1 MKGTY
6 QALLNMLTVEIL
18 FNLTYKTTSILAV
31 DRYKKPHPILA
42 NVFIYFF
49 HFYKNHSFLKVVL

>member
-31 DRYKKPHPILA
+31 DRYKKPHPILDI
-42 NVFIYFF
+42 NFFYIFFVFIKISNF
-49 HFYKNHSFLKVVL
+49 